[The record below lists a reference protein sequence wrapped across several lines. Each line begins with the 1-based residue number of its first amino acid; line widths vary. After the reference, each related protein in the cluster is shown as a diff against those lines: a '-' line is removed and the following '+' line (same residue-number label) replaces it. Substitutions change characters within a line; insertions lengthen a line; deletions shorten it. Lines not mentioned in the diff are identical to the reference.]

1 VPTALSSIVDS
12 LTCSCRSRRLRR
24 RQARAWGY
32 LTFFF
37 ETVAEQHLPGCP
49 IAQLTGTNHTQKLG
63 VRYTGLRRL
72 LKSAIQISFAMQS
85 GAGGR
90 CISPSFTYY
99 PTVDEKYAPA
109 FRMMGM
115 LDRAL
120 RAHSKTSVTFQWEEL
135 LGMALDKLL
144 RLFQTNKASPF
155 AVDSMNRSLLHY
167 LAGLVSLVFTHARKV
182 NSKTHLDS
190 NPLIA
195 AAELRAVFALAKRG
209 SRESSA

>member
-1 VPTALSSIVDS
+1 MI
-12 LTCSCRSRRLRR
+12 
-24 RQARAWGY
+24 
-32 LTFFF
+32 
-37 ETVAEQHLPGCP
+37 
-49 IAQLTGTNHTQKLG
+49 
-63 VRYTGLRRL
+63 
-72 LKSAIQISFAMQS
+72 
-85 GAGGR
+85 
-90 CISPSFTYY
+90 
-99 PTVDEKYAPA
+99 
-109 FRMMGM
+109 GM

-135 LGMALDKLL
+135 LGMVLDKLL

-190 NPLIA
+190 IPLIA

-209 SRESSA
+209 SANPLLEALTCLVKCKVPATDYDMKGA